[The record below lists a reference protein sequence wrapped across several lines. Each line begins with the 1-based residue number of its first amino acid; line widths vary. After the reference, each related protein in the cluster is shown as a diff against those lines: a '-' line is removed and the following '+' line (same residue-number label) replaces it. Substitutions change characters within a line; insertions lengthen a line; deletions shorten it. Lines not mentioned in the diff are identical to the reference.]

1 MLLDSTRLLFDL
13 QQVNQIVE
21 SFASCLAPEAIAQ
34 KATAGLVEKFGCA
47 FARIWIVEPDRQ
59 SLRMIA
65 SAGLYPRTDGS
76 FARVPMGAFKI
87 GKIAQNCIPF
97 LSNRLAEE
105 TWVKDREWAIAKGI
119 CGFAGYPLVINGRVI
134 GVLAAFSY
142 QPMPA
147 EFIEVL
153 QLLCTPI
160 AVALENALL
169 YQREKQN
176 WQSLSHSST
185 PLSQSPLSEQLAN
198 LLQDARFILMGTE
211 QQLTPAIAYLLLQV
225 AERLRTLGCAYCRLT
240 YAVDETVSL
249 EAVIPRSPH
258 NSACPAQP
266 IASVFE
272 EFAFAFTCLGGMLQ
286 IRKGERPGVTEL
298 FLKTPNRS
306 PSSQSAVG
314 VCCQSP
320 LLQIA
325 LTQMAYLAGLTVCP
339 DLDAS
344 VPLLT
349 DQPARATSHPAAI
362 WIATSTQ
369 PTPPNVKARVDLSIS
384 PEQLQAAVEA
394 VSQGETWGVDADHS
408 DKQFLSGREQEIL
421 MLLAQGL
428 RDRDI
433 ANKLYISERTVKFH
447 INNLITKLN
456 ANTRVQALHEAIRQ
470 GWVASA

>member
-1 MLLDSTRLLFDL
+1 VLLDSTRLLFDL
-13 QQVNQIVE
+13 QQVNQIVQG
-21 SFASCLAPEAIAQ
+21 FAGCLAPEAIAQ
-34 KATAGLVEKFGCA
+34 KATAGLVQKFGCA

-59 SLRMIA
+59 ALRMIA
-65 SAGLYPRTDGS
+65 SSGLYPRTDGS

-105 TWVKDREWAIAKGI
+105 TWVKDREWAIATGI
-119 CGFAGYPLVINGRVI
+119 CGFAGYPLLVDEQVI

-169 YQREKQN
+169 YQQEKQE
-176 WQSLSHSST
+176 WQSLSRPNT

-198 LLQDARFILMGTE
+198 LLQNARFILVGTE
-211 QQLTPAIAYLLLQV
+211 HPLTPAIAQLLLQA

-240 YAVDETVSL
+240 YAADEIL
-249 EAVIPRSPH
+249 MEAVIPRSPLAP
-258 NSACPAQP
+258 SPQPLAPA
-266 IASVFE
+266 FE
-272 EFAFAFTCLGGMLQ
+272 DLSFALTCLSGTLQ
-286 IRKGERPGVTEL
+286 IRKGDRPEVSQL
-298 FLKTPNRS
+298 FLKIPNRL
-306 PSSQSAVG
+306 PISQLAVR
-314 VCCQSP
+314 VCCQLP
-320 LLQIA
+320 LLQTA
-325 LTQMAYLAGLTVCP
+325 FTQMAYLAGLTVCP
-339 DLDAS
+339 DIDAS
-344 VPLLT
+344 APLLT
-349 DQPARATSHPAAI
+349 DQLTLAQAQPAI
-362 WIATSTQ
+362 WVVTNGQ
-369 PTPPNVKARVDLSIS
+369 PAPPHVKAKVDLSIS
-384 PEQLQAAVEA
+384 PAQLQAVVEA
-394 VSQGETWGVDADHS
+394 VSRGETWGMATDSS
-408 DKQFLSGREQEIL
+408 DKQSLSNREQEIL

-433 ANKLYISERTVKFH
+433 ASKLYISERTVKFH